1 MTAFRKK
8 RPAHTRSV
16 FQFRSQRKYQSRD
29 ASWYRSKYL
38 VTVATTVAAAM
49 AAVAAIA
56 ATAVTADATTVA
68 TKVAVERAACVVVAA
83 KVTENSLRSCF

>member
-16 FQFRSQRKYQSRD
+16 FQFRSQRKYQSRN

-38 VTVATTVAAAM
+38 VTVATTVAAAR
-49 AAVAAIA
+49 AAVIAIVA
-56 ATAVTADATTVA
+56 ATTVV
-68 TKVAVERAACVVVAA
+68 TRVANGRAACVVAAA
-83 KVTENSLRSCF
+83 KVA

>member
-16 FQFRSQRKYQSRD
+16 FQFRSQRKYQSRN

-38 VTVATTVAAAM
+38 VTAATTVA
-49 AAVAAIA
+49 VAIA
-56 ATAVTADATTVA
+56 AVIAIVAATTVVIR
-68 TKVAVERAACVVVAA
+68 VANGRAACVVAAA
-83 KVTENSLRSCF
+83 KVT

>member
-8 RPAHTRSV
+8 RPVHTRSV

-49 AAVAAIA
+49 AAVAA
-56 ATAVTADATTVA
+56 TAVTADATTVA